1 MLNDIYPATTHGNA
15 LAATIGQVLPK
26 MGSPSGGP
34 ISLER
39 DYLDGRSSAIA
50 DLESLTKVRQ
60 LCVD

>member
-39 DYLDGRSSAIA
+39 DYLDGRSSAEA
-50 DLESLTKVRQ
+50 VGDLPIERGWF
-60 LCVD
+60 

>member
-39 DYLDGRSSAIA
+39 DYLDGRSSANP
-50 DLESLTKVRQ
+50 DVG
-60 LCVD
+60 D

>member
-50 DLESLTKVRQ
+50 AISLPPKLRQ
-60 LCVD
+60 